1 LKIYATGLAGLSFA
15 KPETSESYF
24 LSWGRGHK
32 VRAGVNTHSTE
43 NVEESKMKTTESL
56 WRVSVITTPE
66 AEDAVSELLG
76 AVPGQP
82 VSSYFN
88 LETGVSTV
96 AAYCRRKPA
105 SPAEWRAKIRVGL
118 DQIKYCGLK
127 IGSGKVTIAKMRRE
141 DWAESWKRHF
151 KPIEIEFK
159 NRRGGLCEPP
169 ISSKKSGR
177 RGIPP
182 SEGNKSL
189 LVKPSWSKKLP
200 RKNQAVVILDPG
212 LSFGTGQHPTTAFCL
227 RELVRCGKIETR
239 RSFLDIGTGSGILAI
254 AAAKLGYSPVYA
266 FDFDPEAV
274 RVAHA
279 NARANGVH
287 KKLRIAR
294 RNVTKL
300 PIHPARQYDLI
311 CANLI
316 STLLI
321 AGRRRMVAQL
331 HRGGTLV
338 LAGILKSEFSQM
350 RKIYAEL
357 GLKLAARKI
366 ENEWCSGSFCFA
378 EENF

>member
-1 LKIYATGLAGLSFA
+1 
-15 KPETSESYF
+15 
-24 LSWGRGHK
+24 
-32 VRAGVNTHSTE
+32 
-43 NVEESKMKTTESL
+43 MKRQSL

-76 AVPGQP
+76 TGPGQP

-88 LETGVSTV
+88 METGVTTV
-96 AAYCRRKPA
+96 TAYCRRKPA
-105 SPAEWRAKIRVGL
+105 LPAEWRAKIRVGL
-118 DQIKYCGLK
+118 DQIINCGLK

-151 KPIEIEFK
+151 KPIEIRFQS
-159 NRRGGLCEPP
+159 RRDELRKSLTLHG
-169 ISSKKSGR
+169 KSGR
-177 RGIPP
+177 RGTPP
-182 SEGNKSL
+182 SERRSL
-189 LVKPSWSKKLP
+189 LVKPSWSKRLP

-227 RELVRCGKIETR
+227 CEVTRHRKTGVR

-254 AAAKLGYSPVYA
+254 AAAKLGYSPVHA

-274 RVAHA
+274 RVARA
-279 NARANGVH
+279 NARVNGVH

-294 RNVTKL
+294 KDVTKL

-321 AGRRRMVAQL
+321 AGRRRIVAQL

-350 RKIYAEL
+350 QKIFAEL

>member
-1 LKIYATGLAGLSFA
+1 
-15 KPETSESYF
+15 
-24 LSWGRGHK
+24 
-32 VRAGVNTHSTE
+32 
-43 NVEESKMKTTESL
+43 MKTTESL

-66 AEDAVSELLG
+66 AEDAASELLG
-76 AVPGQP
+76 RVPGQP

-96 AAYCRRKPA
+96 TAYCRRKPA
-105 SPAEWRAKIRVGL
+105 WPAEWRAKIRVGL
-118 DQIKYCGLK
+118 DQIKNCGLK

-151 KPIEIEFK
+151 KPIEIRFQSRRDELRESLTLHGK
-159 NRRGGLCEPP
+159 SRRRG
-169 ISSKKSGR
+169 SGTR
-177 RGIPP
+177 ITRP

-189 LVKPSWSKKLP
+189 LIKPSWSKKLP

-227 RELVRCGKIETR
+227 RELARCGKKEAGW
-239 RSFLDIGTGSGILAI
+239 SFLDIGTGSGILAI
-254 AAAKLGYSPVYA
+254 AAAKLGYAPVHA
-266 FDFDPEAV
+266 FDFDPDAV
-274 RVAHA
+274 RIARA

-287 KKLRIAR
+287 NQLRIAR

-300 PIHPARQYDLI
+300 PIQPVRQYDLI

-321 AGRRRMVAQL
+321 AERRRIVAQL
-331 HRGGTLV
+331 KRGGRLV

-350 RKIYAEL
+350 QKFFAEL
-357 GLKLAARKI
+357 GLKLAASKT
-366 ENEWCSGSFCFA
+366 EKEWRSGSFRFV
-378 EENF
+378 

>member
-1 LKIYATGLAGLSFA
+1 
-15 KPETSESYF
+15 
-24 LSWGRGHK
+24 
-32 VRAGVNTHSTE
+32 
-43 NVEESKMKTTESL
+43 MKRQSL

-66 AEDAVSELLG
+66 AEDAASELLG
-76 AVPGQP
+76 AVLGQP

-88 LETGVSTV
+88 LETGVTMVTV
-96 AAYCRRKPA
+96 YCRRKPA
-105 SPAEWRAKIRVGL
+105 WPAEWRAKIRVGL
-118 DQIKYCGLK
+118 DQIKNCGLK

-151 KPIEIEFK
+151 KPIEIRFQS
-159 NRRGGLCEPP
+159 RRDELHESLTSHG
-169 ISSKKSGR
+169 KSGR
-177 RGIPP
+177 RGTPP
-182 SEGNKSL
+182 SERRSL
-189 LVKPSWSKKLP
+189 LIKPSWSKKRP
-200 RKNQAVVILDPG
+200 RKNQAVVVLDPG

-254 AAAKLGYSPVYA
+254 AAAKLGYSPVHA

-274 RVAHA
+274 RIARA

-287 KKLRIAR
+287 KKLRIVCR
-294 RNVTKL
+294 DVTKL

-331 HRGGTLV
+331 HRSGTLV

-350 RKIYAEL
+350 RKIFAEL

-378 EENF
+378 EEKN

>member
-1 LKIYATGLAGLSFA
+1 MNLPFGVPALAGLNRLKAGLQTKS
-15 KPETSESYF
+15 KP
-24 LSWGRGHK
+24 
-32 VRAGVNTHSTE
+32 
-43 NVEESKMKTTESL
+43 L

-76 AVPGQP
+76 TVLDQP

-88 LETGVSTV
+88 LETGVPTV
-96 AAYCRRKPA
+96 TAYCRQKPA
-105 SPAEWRAKIRVGL
+105 WPAEWRAKIRVGL
-118 DQIKYCGLK
+118 DRIKNCGLK

-151 KPIEIEFK
+151 KPIEI
-159 NRRGGLCEPP
+159 RHA
-169 ISSKKSGR
+169 
-177 RGIPP
+177 
-182 SEGNKSL
+182 L
-189 LVKPSWSKKLP
+189 LIKPSWSKKLP

-227 RELVRCGKIETR
+227 RELVRCGKFGAR

-254 AAAKLGYSPVYA
+254 AAAKLGYAPVHA
-266 FDFDPEAV
+266 FDFDPGAV
-274 RVAHA
+274 RIACA
-279 NARANGVH
+279 NARANGVDGE
-287 KKLRIAR
+287 LRIT
-294 RNVTKL
+294 NGDVTKMPL
-300 PIHPARQYDLI
+300 HPARQYDLI

-321 AGRRRMVAQL
+321 AGRRRIMGQL

-338 LAGILKSEFSQM
+338 LAGILRSEFSQI

-357 GLKLAARKI
+357 GLKLAAKKI

-378 EENF
+378 EGKF

>member
-1 LKIYATGLAGLSFA
+1 M
-15 KPETSESYF
+15 KPT
-24 LSWGRGHK
+24 K
-32 VRAGVNTHSTE
+32 
-43 NVEESKMKTTESL
+43 SL

-118 DQIKYCGLK
+118 DQIKNCGLK

-151 KPIEIEFK
+151 KPIEIRFQS
-159 NRRGGLCEPP
+159 RGDELRESLTLRGKL
-169 ISSKKSGR
+169 GR
-177 RGIPP
+177 RGTPP
-182 SEGNKSL
+182 SEGRSL
-189 LVKPSWSKKLP
+189 LIKPSWSKRRA
-200 RKNQAVVILDPG
+200 RKNQAVVVLDPG

-254 AAAKLGYSPVYA
+254 AAAKLGYSPVHA

-274 RVAHA
+274 RVARA

-294 RNVTKL
+294 RRRDKTADSSGATIRFGLRKFDFDAAACGAAADGGAIETRRN
-300 PIHPARQYDLI
+300 ARAGGHFEI
-311 CANLI
+311 GIFTGANDFWGTWIETCCRKNRKRVVFGFVLF
-316 STLLI
+316 
-321 AGRRRMVAQL
+321 RRGKFV
-331 HRGGTLV
+331 G
-338 LAGILKSEFSQM
+338 EF
-350 RKIYAEL
+350 E
-357 GLKLAARKI
+357 
-366 ENEWCSGSFCFA
+366 
-378 EENF
+378 